1 MKLYDYLLTFC
12 QTFFL
17 YFKLNFL
24 MCSILEY
31 PSYNVIDGLTVHVGV
46 FRKLN
51 DGRIVAL

>member
-46 FRKLN
+46 FRKPN